1 MSRHGT
7 LDDETILEA
16 VSLESDTTW
25 GSRWG
30 QQTRFA
36 VLDIDETSQH
46 HNELGLA
53 RLRHLLASV
62 GFDFPQ
68 LYQSSDSTGWH
79 LYLSFST
86 WVDCEE
92 VHKTLRQWLTA
103 EGLKIKQ
110 GQLELFPSN
119 NGLRLP
125 LQRGFAWLDDQ
136 GAIRLRREDL
146 SADEAIAKFV
156 DAQDA
161 NAHNWQTIQSRI
173 TSRLAQIEQAA
184 GAGMPAPDLKKEN
197 IDEDGFSAFFTEAGK
212 IQEVYDF
219 GREYW
224 QNGLTE
230 PGQRHQAILCIGHY
244 LWYGDE
250 NTGIKALPGISRA
263 ERRAAAI
270 EYWLKEKHNGF
281 SESVLKGDWK
291 GISADISR
299 SCNWTAQEGKE
310 TPRRA
315 SYSIS
320 DRAID
325 RLEVLTKQTGR
336 VWYPADFEKG
346 NVGREERAREQIR
359 LALVQLIE
367 EGRRVTVRGLERIS
381 GCDRK
386 TIRRHADIWGVF
398 RLSNGGGDL
407 SFGGAAPEP
416 ELVNTLDPSCSSE
429 SVQEISDPVFLVLPV
444 FDRLVVIAFFA
455 EASFKPAFV
464 SQSPSLIRTMIRG
477 PPVFCS

>member
-1 MSRHGT
+1 MSRHGI

-16 VSLESDTTW
+16 VGLSSDTTW
-25 GSRWG
+25 GTRWG
-30 QQTRFA
+30 QQTRFS
-36 VLDIDETSQH
+36 VLDIDKTSQH

-62 GFDFPQ
+62 GFNWPQ
-68 LYQSSDSTGWH
+68 LYQSSTSTGWH

-86 WVDCEE
+86 WVDCAE

-136 GAIRLRREDL
+136 GAIELRREDL
-146 SADEAIAKFV
+146 TVDDAIAKFV

-161 NAHNWQTIQSRI
+161 NAHNWQNIQNRIASRI
-173 TSRLAQIEQAA
+173 AQIELTA
-184 GAGMPAPDLKKEN
+184 GAGMPAQELKSEN

-212 IQEVYDF
+212 IQEVYDL
-219 GREYW
+219 GREFW

-263 ERRAAAI
+263 ERRAIAI
-270 EYWLKEKHNGF
+270 ESWLKEKHNGF

-346 NVGREERAREQIR
+346 NIGREEQAREQIR
-359 LALVQLIE
+359 LALVQLLE
-367 EGRRVTVRGLERIS
+367 EGRRVSVRGLERVS

-386 TIRRHADIWGVF
+386 TIRRHSDIWGIF

-407 SFGGAAPEP
+407 SFRGAAPEP
-416 ELVNTLDPSCSSE
+416 DSSDSLEPDHSSE
-429 SVQEISDPVFLVLPV
+429 SVPEVLDPVFLVLPV
-444 FDRLVVIAFFA
+444 FDRPVVLPFFA
-455 EASFKPAFV
+455 DASFKPIFV
-464 SQSPSLIRTMIRG
+464 FQWSSLFSLTRG

>member
-7 LDDETILEA
+7 LDDETLLAA
-16 VSLESDTTW
+16 VGLVSDTTW
-25 GSRWG
+25 GCRWG

-36 VLDIDETSQH
+36 VFDLDETSQH

-62 GFDFPQ
+62 GFDSPQ
-68 LYQSSDSTGWH
+68 LFQSSESTGWH
-79 LYLSFST
+79 LYLSLST
-86 WVDCEE
+86 WVNCDE
-92 VHKTLRQWLTA
+92 VHNTLRQWLLA
-103 EGLKIKQ
+103 EGIKIKQ

-136 GAIRLRREDL
+136 GAVRLRREDI
-146 SADEAIAKFV
+146 SADEAIANFV
-156 DAQDA
+156 DALGA
-161 NAHNWQTIQSRI
+161 NAHNWQIIQSRI
-173 TSRLAQIEQAA
+173 ASRLEQIEQAA
-184 GAGMPAPDLKKEN
+184 GAGMPAHELKNKNVE
-197 IDEDGFSAFFTEAGK
+197 DDGFSGFFTEAGK
-212 IQEVYDF
+212 IQEVYNF

-224 QNGLTE
+224 QNGLTK
-230 PGQRHQAILCIGHY
+230 PGQRHHAILCIGHY
-244 LWYGDE
+244 LWYGDD
-250 NTGIKALPGISRA
+250 NAGIKGLPGIGRADRRA
-263 ERRAAAI
+263 EAI
-270 EYWLKEKHNGF
+270 ENWLREKHNGY

-291 GISADISR
+291 GIAADISR
-299 SCNWTAQEGKE
+299 SCNWQAQEGGE

-315 SYSIS
+315 SYSIT

-336 VWYPADFEKG
+336 VWYPEDFQKG
-346 NVGREERAREQIR
+346 NIGREEQAREQIR
-359 LALVQLIE
+359 LALVQLLE
-367 EGRRVTVRGLERIS
+367 EGRRVTVRGLERVS

-386 TIRRHADIWGVF
+386 TIRRHADIWGIF

-416 ELVNTLDPSCSSE
+416 ELVNTLDPVLPSE
-429 SVQEISDPVFLVLPV
+429 PVLEKAVSVLFVLPV
-444 FDRLVVIAFFA
+444 FIRPFVFCCF
-455 EASFKPAFV
+455 SFV
-464 SQSPSLIRTMIRG
+464 CSSQSVVFQKLLLSRG

>member
-16 VSLESDTTW
+16 VSLSSDTTW

-62 GFDFPQ
+62 GFDSPQ

-86 WVDCEE
+86 WVNCEE
-92 VHKTLRQWLTA
+92 LHKTLREWLTA

-136 GAIRLRREDL
+136 GAVKLRREDL
-146 SADEAIAKFV
+146 TVDEAIARFV

-161 NAHNWQTIQSRI
+161 NAHNWQSIQNRI
-173 TSRLAQIEQAA
+173 TSRLAQIELAA
-184 GAGMPAPDLKKEN
+184 GAGVPAQELKNKN
-197 IDEDGFSAFFTEAGK
+197 IEEDGFSAFFTQAGM

-219 GREYW
+219 GRDYW

-230 PGQRHQAILCIGHY
+230 PGQRHHAILCIGHY

-250 NTGIKALPGISRA
+250 EADIKALPGIARA
-263 ERRAAAI
+263 DKRAAAI
-270 EYWLKEKHNGF
+270 ESWLKEKHNGF

-291 GISADISR
+291 GIGTDISR
-299 SCNWTAQEGKE
+299 SCNWTAQEGIE
-310 TPRRA
+310 SPRRA

-367 EGRRVTVRGLERIS
+367 EGRRISIRGLERVS

-416 ELVNTLDPSCSSE
+416 DLADSLEPALSFE
-429 SVQEISDPVFLVLPV
+429 SGQEISDPVLPV
-444 FDRLVVIAFFA
+444 IFVFDQPVVLGSSFV
-455 EASFKPAFV
+455 ASFRPDFV
-464 SQSPSLIRTMIRG
+464 FQSLSLILSMIRG
-477 PPVFCS
+477 PPVFS

>member
-1 MSRHGT
+1 MSRHGI

-16 VSLESDTTW
+16 VGLRSDTTW
-25 GSRWG
+25 GCRWG

-53 RLRHLLASV
+53 RLRHLLATV
-62 GFDFPQ
+62 GFDSPQ

-92 VHKTLRQWLTA
+92 LHKTLRQWLTA

-136 GAIRLRREDL
+136 GAVKLRREDL
-146 SADEAIAKFV
+146 TVDEAIAKFV

-161 NAHNWQTIQSRI
+161 NAHNWQTIQNRI
-173 TSRLAQIEQAA
+173 TSRLAQIELAA
-184 GAGMPAPDLKKEN
+184 GAGMPAQELKKEN
-197 IDEDGFSAFFTEAGK
+197 IDEDGFSAFFTQAGK
-212 IQEVYDF
+212 IQEVYNL
-219 GREYW
+219 GREFW

-250 NTGIKALPGISRA
+250 DADIKALPGIARA
-263 ERRAAAI
+263 DKRAAAI
-270 EYWLKEKHNGF
+270 ESWLREKHNGF

-291 GISADISR
+291 GIGADISR

-359 LALVQLIE
+359 LALVQLLE
-367 EGRRVTVRGLERIS
+367 EGRRVSVRGLERVS

-386 TIRRHADIWGVF
+386 TIRRHADIWGIF

-416 ELVNTLDPSCSSE
+416 DLVDSQEPDLSAE
-429 SVQEISDPVFLVLPV
+429 SIQEVSDPIFLVLSIFDRSVGLPV
-444 FDRLVVIAFFA
+444 FVAA
-455 EASFKPAFV
+455 GFKPIFLFQR
-464 SQSPSLIRTMIRG
+464 STLFSLTRG
-477 PPVFCS
+477 PPVFFS

>member
-7 LDDETILEA
+7 LDDETLLDA
-16 VSLESDTTW
+16 VGLSSDTTW
-25 GSRWG
+25 GCRWG

-36 VLDIDETSQH
+36 VFDLDETSQH

-62 GFDFPQ
+62 GFDSPQ

-86 WVDCEE
+86 CVDCEE
-92 VHKTLRQWLTA
+92 VHKTLRQWLLA

-156 DAQDA
+156 DALDT
-161 NAHNWQTIQSRI
+161 NAHNWQIIQNRI
-173 TSRLAQIEQAA
+173 ASRLAQIELAA
-184 GAGMPAPDLKKEN
+184 GAGMPAQDLKRDN
-197 IDEDGFSAFFTEAGK
+197 TDEDGFSAFFTEAGK
-212 IQEVYDF
+212 IQEVYDL
-219 GREYW
+219 GREFW

-244 LWYGDE
+244 LWYGDQ
-250 NTGIKALPGISRA
+250 NAGIKALPGISRA
-263 ERRAAAI
+263 DRRAAAI
-270 EYWLKEKHNGF
+270 ENWLKEKHNGF

-310 TPRRA
+310 TARRA

-346 NVGREERAREQIR
+346 NIGREEQAREQIR
-359 LALVQLIE
+359 LALVQLLE
-367 EGRRVTVRGLERIS
+367 EGRRVSVRGLERIS

-386 TIRRHADIWGVF
+386 TIRRHADIWGIF

-416 ELVNTLDPSCSSE
+416 DLEDSLEPDLSSK
-429 SVQEISDPVFLVLPV
+429 SVQEISDPVLLMLPV
-444 FDRLVVIAFFA
+444 FDRSVVIALFA

-464 SQSPSLIRTMIRG
+464 FQRSSLFLRVLTRG
-477 PPVFCS
+477 PPVL

>member
-1 MSRHGT
+1 MSRHGA
-7 LDDETILEA
+7 LDDETLLDA
-16 VSLESDTTW
+16 VGLRSDTTW
-25 GSRWG
+25 GCRWG

-36 VLDIDETSQH
+36 VFDLDETSQH

-86 WVDCEE
+86 WVNCDE
-92 VHKTLRQWLTA
+92 VHNKLKHWLLA

-136 GAIRLRREDL
+136 GAVTISREEL
-146 SADEAIAKFV
+146 TADEAIAKFV
-156 DAQDA
+156 DALDA
-161 NAHNWQTIQSRI
+161 NSHNWQIIQSRI
-173 TSRLAQIEQAA
+173 VSRLAQIEQTA
-184 GAGMPAPDLKKEN
+184 GAGMPAHELKNKE
-197 IDEDGFSAFFTEAGK
+197 IGEDGFSGFFTDAGK

-219 GREYW
+219 GRDYW
-224 QNGLTE
+224 QNGLTK
-230 PGQRHQAILCIGHY
+230 PGQRHHAILCIGHY

-250 NTGIKALPGISRA
+250 NADVKGLPGIGRADRRA
-263 ERRAAAI
+263 EAI
-270 EYWLKEKHNGF
+270 ENWLKEKHNGY

-291 GISADISR
+291 GIAADISR
-299 SCNWTAQEGKE
+299 SCNWQAQEDGE

-336 VWYPADFEKG
+336 LWYPADFEKG
-346 NVGREERAREQIR
+346 NIGREEQAREQIR
-359 LALVQLIE
+359 LALVQLLE
-367 EGRRVTVRGLERIS
+367 EGRRVSVRALERVS

-386 TIRRHADIWGVF
+386 TIRRHADIWGIF
-398 RLSNGGGDL
+398 RLSNGGGDP

-416 ELVNTLDPSCSSE
+416 DLVSSLDPVLPSELVVEVAVSAL
-429 SVQEISDPVFLVLPV
+429 FVLPV
-444 FDRLVVIAFFA
+444 FIRPLVF
-455 EASFKPAFV
+455 SFLSSVCF
-464 SQSPSLIRTMIRG
+464 SQSVGFQKLFLSRG
-477 PPVFCS
+477 PPVFCSS

>member
-1 MSRHGT
+1 MSRHGI
-7 LDDETILEA
+7 LDDETLLDA
-16 VSLESDTTW
+16 VGLRSDTTW
-25 GSRWG
+25 GCRWG

-36 VLDIDETSQH
+36 VFDLDETSQH

-53 RLRHLLASV
+53 RLRHLLASI
-62 GFDFPQ
+62 GFDSPQ

-79 LYLSFST
+79 LYLSLST
-86 WVDCEE
+86 WVDCDE
-92 VHKTLRQWLTA
+92 VQNTLRQWLLA

-136 GAIRLRREDL
+136 GAITIRREEL
-146 SADEAIAKFV
+146 TADEAIAKFV
-156 DAQDA
+156 DALDA
-161 NAHNWQTIQSRI
+161 NAHNWQIIQSRI
-173 TSRLAQIEQAA
+173 NSRLAQIQQAA
-184 GAGMPAPDLKKEN
+184 SAGVPAHELKNKN
-197 IDEDGFSAFFTEAGK
+197 IEEDGFSGFFTEAGK

-219 GREYW
+219 GRDYW
-224 QNGLTE
+224 QNGLTK
-230 PGQRHQAILCIGHY
+230 PGQRHHAILSIGHY

-250 NTGIKALPGISRA
+250 NAGVKALPGISRA
-263 ERRAAAI
+263 DRRAEAI
-270 EYWLKEKHNGF
+270 ENWLREKHNGY

-291 GISADISR
+291 GIAADISR
-299 SCNWTAQEGKE
+299 ACNWEAQEGEE
-310 TPRRA
+310 TPRRS
-315 SYSIS
+315 SYSVS

-336 VWYPADFEKG
+336 LWYPTDFEKG
-346 NVGREERAREQIR
+346 NIGREEQAREQIR
-359 LALVQLIE
+359 LALVQLLE
-367 EGRRVTVRGLERIS
+367 EGRRVSVRGLERVS

-416 ELVNTLDPSCSSE
+416 ELVTTLDPVLASE
-429 SVQEISDPVFLVLPV
+429 PVVEIVASVCFVLPV
-444 FDRLVVIAFFA
+444 FIRPLVF
-455 EASFKPAFV
+455 SFV
-464 SQSPSLIRTMIRG
+464 SFVCFSQSVVFQKLLFSRG
-477 PPVFCS
+477 PPCFCS

>member
-1 MSRHGT
+1 MSRHGI

-16 VSLESDTTW
+16 VGLASDTTW
-25 GSRWG
+25 GTRWG
-30 QQTRFA
+30 QQTKFS

-62 GFDFPQ
+62 GFNSPQ
-68 LYQSSDSTGWH
+68 LYQSSASTGWH
-79 LYLSFST
+79 VYLSFST

-103 EGLKIKQ
+103 EGLEIKQ

-136 GAIRLRREDL
+136 GAIKLRREDL
-146 SADEAIAKFV
+146 TVDEAIAKFV

-161 NAHNWQTIQSRI
+161 NAHNWQSIQNRIASRI
-173 TSRLAQIEQAA
+173 AQIELTA
-184 GAGMPAPDLKKEN
+184 GAGMPAQELKNEN

-212 IQEVYDF
+212 IQEVYDL
-219 GREYW
+219 GREFW

-230 PGQRHQAILCIGHY
+230 PAQRHQAILCIGHY

-250 NTGIKALPGISRA
+250 NAGIKALPGISRA
-263 ERRAAAI
+263 DRRAAAI
-270 EYWLKEKHNGF
+270 ENWLKEKHNGF

-346 NVGREERAREQIR
+346 NIGREEQAREQIR
-359 LALVQLIE
+359 LALVQLLD
-367 EGRRVTVRGLERIS
+367 EGRRVSVRGLERVS

-386 TIRRHADIWGVF
+386 TIRRHSDIWGIF

-407 SFGGAAPEP
+407 SFGGATPEP
-416 ELVNTLDPSCSSE
+416 DLEASLEPDLSSE
-429 SVQEISDPVFLVLPV
+429 SVQEILDPVLPV
-444 FDRLVVIAFFA
+444 ILVFDRPVVFCSLVVVSFRPFFV
-455 EASFKPAFV
+455 FR
-464 SQSPSLIRTMIRG
+464 SPSLIRLVTRG

>member
-1 MSRHGT
+1 MSRHGI

-16 VSLESDTTW
+16 VGLSSDTTW
-25 GSRWG
+25 GTRWG
-30 QQTRFA
+30 QQTRFSI
-36 VLDIDETSQH
+36 LDIDETSQH

-62 GFDFPQ
+62 GFDSPQ
-68 LYQSSDSTGWH
+68 LYQSSASTGWH

-136 GAIRLRREDL
+136 GAIKLRREDL
-146 SADEAIAKFV
+146 TVDEAIAKFV

-161 NAHNWQTIQSRI
+161 NAHNWQNIQNRI
-173 TSRLAQIEQAA
+173 ASRLAQIELTA
-184 GAGMPAPDLKKEN
+184 GAGMPAQELKNET
-197 IDEDGFSAFFTEAGK
+197 IDDDGFSAFFTEAGK
-212 IQEVYDF
+212 IQEVYDL
-219 GREYW
+219 GREFW

-250 NTGIKALPGISRA
+250 NAGIKALPGISRA
-263 ERRAAAI
+263 DRRAAAI
-270 EYWLKEKHNGF
+270 ENWLKEKHNGF

-310 TPRRA
+310 NPRRA
-315 SYSIS
+315 NYSIS

-346 NVGREERAREQIR
+346 NIGREEQAREQIR
-359 LALVQLIE
+359 LALVQLLK
-367 EGRRVTVRGLERIS
+367 EGRRVSVRGLERVS

-386 TIRRHADIWGVF
+386 TIRRHSDIWGIF

-407 SFGGAAPEP
+407 SFRGAAPEP
-416 ELVNTLDPSCSSE
+416 DLSDSLEPDLSAESLHEVSE
-429 SVQEISDPVFLVLPV
+429 PIFLVVSIFDRSVGLPV
-444 FDRLVVIAFFA
+444 FVAA
-455 EASFKPAFV
+455 GFKPIFLFQQATLF
-464 SQSPSLIRTMIRG
+464 SLTRG
-477 PPVFCS
+477 PPFSCR

>member
-1 MSRHGT
+1 MSRHGI
-7 LDDETILEA
+7 LDDATILEA
-16 VSLESDTTW
+16 VGLASDTTW
-25 GSRWG
+25 GTRWG
-30 QQTRFA
+30 KQTRFA

-62 GFDFPQ
+62 GFDSPQ

-79 LYLSFST
+79 LYLSFSD

-92 VHKTLRQWLTA
+92 AHDALKQWLTA

-136 GAIRLRREDL
+136 GAILLRREEL
-146 SADEAIAKFV
+146 TADEAIARFV

-161 NAHNWQTIQSRI
+161 YAHSWQIVQNRI
-173 TSRLAQIEQAA
+173 ASRLAQIEQTA
-184 GAGMPAPDLKKEN
+184 GAGMPAGELKNEN
-197 IDEDGFSAFFTEAGK
+197 IEEDGFSTFFTEAGK
-212 IQEVYDF
+212 IQEVYDR
-219 GREYW
+219 GREFW
-224 QNGLTE
+224 QNGLSA

-250 NTGIKALPGISRA
+250 NAGLTALPGFKRA
-263 ERRAAAI
+263 QQRAVAI
-270 EYWLKEKHNGF
+270 ENWLKEKHNSF

-299 SCNWTAQEGKE
+299 ACNWTPQEGKE
-310 TPRRA
+310 TPQRTN
-315 SYSIS
+315 YSLS

-325 RLEVLTKQTGR
+325 RLEGLTKHTGR

-346 NVGREERAREQIR
+346 NIGREEQAREQIR
-359 LALVQLIE
+359 LALVQLLE
-367 EGRRVTVRGLERIS
+367 EGRRVSVRGLERIS

-386 TIRRHADIWGVF
+386 TIRRHADIWGIF

-407 SFGGAAPEP
+407 SCGGAAPEP
-416 ELVNTLDPSCSSE
+416 SSAPSLEPACLVEPALESSGTVLLVF
-429 SVQEISDPVFLVLPV
+429 SVSSVSSVCDLPV
-444 FDRLVVIAFFA
+444 LSVLLI
-455 EASFKPAFV
+455 
-464 SQSPSLIRTMIRG
+464 SQSVRSFSRG
-477 PPVFCS
+477 PPSARAD

>member
-1 MSRHGT
+1 MT
-7 LDDETILEA
+7 LA
-16 VSLESDTTW
+16 
-25 GSRWG
+25 
-30 QQTRFA
+30 
-36 VLDIDETSQH
+36 
-46 HNELGLA
+46 
-53 RLRHLLASV
+53 AS
-62 GFDFPQ
+62 
-68 LYQSSDSTGWH
+68 
-79 LYLSFST
+79 
-86 WVDCEE
+86 
-92 VHKTLRQWLTA
+92 
-103 EGLKIKQ
+103 
-110 GQLELFPSN
+110 
-119 NGLRLP
+119 
-125 LQRGFAWLDDQ
+125 
-136 GAIRLRREDL
+136 
-146 SADEAIAKFV
+146 
-156 DAQDA
+156 
-161 NAHNWQTIQSRI
+161 
-173 TSRLAQIEQAA
+173 
-184 GAGMPAPDLKKEN
+184 
-197 IDEDGFSAFFTEAGK
+197 
-212 IQEVYDF
+212 
-219 GREYW
+219 YW

>member
-7 LDDETILEA
+7 LDDETILSA
-16 VSLESDTTW
+16 VGLESDTTW

-62 GFDFPQ
+62 GFDSPQ

-79 LYLSFST
+79 LYLSFSS

-92 VHKTLRQWLTA
+92 LHKTLRQWLIA

-136 GAIRLRREDL
+136 GAIKLRREDL
-146 SADEAIAKFV
+146 TADKAIATFV
-156 DAQDA
+156 DALDA
-161 NAHNWQTIQSRI
+161 NAHNWQNIQHRI
-173 TSRLAQIEQAA
+173 NSRLAQIELAA
-184 GAGMPAPDLKKEN
+184 GAGVPAQDLKSKD

-212 IQEVYDF
+212 IQEVYDL
-219 GREYW
+219 GRDYW

-250 NTGIKALPGISRA
+250 NADIKALPGIARA
-263 ERRAAAI
+263 DKRTAAI
-270 EYWLKEKHNGF
+270 EAWLKEKHNGF
-281 SESVLKGDWK
+281 SKSVLKGDWK

-299 SCNWTAQEGKE
+299 SCNWEAQEDKE

-346 NVGREERAREQIR
+346 NIGREEAAREKIR
-359 LALVQLIE
+359 AALMQLVDS
-367 EGRRVTVRGLERIS
+367 GRRVTVRGLERLS
-381 GCDRK
+381 GCKRE

-398 RLSNGGGDL
+398 RLSNGPGDL
-407 SFGGAAPEP
+407 SFGGATPEP
-416 ELVNTLDPSCSSE
+416 DLEDSLEPACSSE
-429 SVQEISDPVFLVLPV
+429 LVLERSDPVLLVSLV
-444 FDRLVVIAFFA
+444 FDRPFF
-455 EASFKPAFV
+455 SFFCLDRSCWSVGFKKL
-464 SQSPSLIRTMIRG
+464 SLSRG

>member
-1 MSRHGT
+1 MSRHGI
-7 LDDETILEA
+7 LDDETLLDA
-16 VSLESDTTW
+16 VGLRSDTTW
-25 GSRWG
+25 GCRWG

-36 VLDIDETSQH
+36 VFDLDETSQH

-53 RLRHLLASV
+53 RLRHLLASI
-62 GFDFPQ
+62 GFDSPQ

-79 LYLSFST
+79 LYLSLST
-86 WVDCEE
+86 WVDCAELYDKLK
-92 VHKTLRQWLTA
+92 HWLLA

-136 GAIRLRREDL
+136 GAVTIRREEL
-146 SADEAIAKFV
+146 TADEAIAKFV
-156 DAQDA
+156 DALDT
-161 NAHNWQTIQSRI
+161 NAHNWQIIQSRI
-173 TSRLAQIEQAA
+173 NSRLAQIQQAA
-184 GAGMPAPDLKKEN
+184 SAGVPAHELKNKNME
-197 IDEDGFSAFFTEAGK
+197 EDSFSGFFTEAGK

-219 GREYW
+219 GRDYW
-224 QNGLTE
+224 QNGLTK

-250 NTGIKALPGISRA
+250 NAGIKALPGISRA
-263 ERRAAAI
+263 DRRAEAI
-270 EYWLKEKHNGF
+270 ENWLKEKHNGY

-291 GISADISR
+291 GIAADIFR
-299 SCNWTAQEGKE
+299 SCNWQAQDDGE
-310 TPRRA
+310 TPRRS

-336 VWYPADFEKG
+336 LWYPADFEKG
-346 NVGREERAREQIR
+346 NIGREEQAREQIR
-359 LALVQLIE
+359 LALVQLLE
-367 EGRRVTVRGLERIS
+367 EGRRVSVRGLERVS

-386 TIRRHADIWGVF
+386 TIRRHSDIWGIF

-407 SFGGAAPEP
+407 SFGGATPEP
-416 ELVNTLDPSCSSE
+416 DLEASLEPDLSSE
-429 SVQEISDPVFLVLPV
+429 SVQEILDPVLPV
-444 FDRLVVIAFFA
+444 ILVFDRPVVFCSLVVVSFRPFFV
-455 EASFKPAFV
+455 FR
-464 SQSPSLIRTMIRG
+464 SPSLIRLVTRG

>member
-1 MSRHGT
+1 MSRHGI
-7 LDDETILEA
+7 LDDETILDA
-16 VSLESDTTW
+16 VGLSSDTTW

-30 QQTRFA
+30 QQTRFT

-53 RLRHLLASV
+53 RLKHLLASV

-68 LYQSSDSTGWH
+68 LYQSSASTGWH

-86 WVDCEE
+86 WVNCDELQ
-92 VHKTLRQWLTA
+92 KMLRQWLTA

-136 GAIRLRREDL
+136 GVVTLRREEL
-146 SADEAIAKFV
+146 TTDEAIATFV

-161 NAHNWQTIQSRI
+161 NAHNWQTIKNRI
-173 TSRLAQIEQAA
+173 TSRLAQIELAA
-184 GAGMPAPDLKKEN
+184 GAGMPAQELKNEN
-197 IDEDGFSAFFTEAGK
+197 IDDDGFSAFFTEAGK
-212 IQEVYDF
+212 IQEVYDY
-219 GREYW
+219 GRDFW
-224 QNGLTE
+224 QNGLTQ

-244 LWYGDE
+244 LWYGDQ
-250 NTGIKALPGISRA
+250 NAGIKALPGIRRA
-263 ERRAAAI
+263 DQRAAAI
-270 EYWLKEKHNGF
+270 ENWLREKHNGF

-299 SCNWTAQEGKE
+299 SCNWVAQKSKE
-310 TPRRA
+310 TPQRA

-336 VWYPADFEKG
+336 VWYPADLEKG
-346 NVGREERAREQIR
+346 NVGREEQAREQIR
-359 LALVQLIE
+359 LALVQLLE
-367 EGRRVTVRGLERIS
+367 EGRRISVRALERVS

-386 TIRRHADIWGVF
+386 TIRKHADIWGVF

-407 SFGGAAPEP
+407 SFVGAAPEP
-416 ELVNTLDPSCSSE
+416 DLPDA
-429 SVQEISDPVFLVLPV
+429 SDPVVPFEPV
-444 FDRLVVIAFFA
+444 FRSAVSSFVVFSVLDCVFDFGCSCPICFRQ
-455 EASFKPAFV
+455 SVGFV
-464 SQSPSLIRTMIRG
+464 SSFFCRG
-477 PPVFCS
+477 PPTLSLS